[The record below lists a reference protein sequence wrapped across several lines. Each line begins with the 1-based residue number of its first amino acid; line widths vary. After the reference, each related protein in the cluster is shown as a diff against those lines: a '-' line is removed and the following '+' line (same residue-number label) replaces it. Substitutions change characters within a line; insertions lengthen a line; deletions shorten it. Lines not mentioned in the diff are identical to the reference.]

1 MPVASYSFYPSR
13 KVVSKIR
20 RVQVR
25 LWREG
30 RWRGATKSW
39 CSSVLRSGFVVVPLI
54 YISFKA
60 AFKKLNTYIYIYNIF
75 FFFNFK
81 ATFLCRAVSPGR
93 AVQDLC
99 AFTGSLLLDT

>member
-54 YISFKA
+54 YVSFKA
-60 AFKKLNTYIYIYNIF
+60 AFKKLNTYIYI
-75 FFFNFK
+75 
-81 ATFLCRAVSPGR
+81 
-93 AVQDLC
+93 
-99 AFTGSLLLDT
+99 